1 MKYTTAQGEKSTVKI
16 TITLTAKEWAD
27 MQDKAYEKTKGKYQ
41 IPGFRKGHVPK
52 AIIEQ
57 HYGKGA
63 FYEDGINEAFGK
75 YYYDILEKEPAIEP
89 IDRPDVS
96 IDKLSEKGLTM
107 IAVVPVK
114 PDVKLGDYKGIKIK
128 KVEYNVTDAD
138 VQTELDRFLDQ
149 NSFEEE
155 VTGRPAEN
163 GDITVID
170 YSGSVDGVKFDGG
183 TAENQTLT
191 LGSGAFIPG
200 FEDQLVGSRPG
211 DEVRVHVTF
220 PAQYHAPELAGKDA
234 EFVCKVH
241 EIRESGE
248 YGSQDEFAKA
258 VGCGSYEDLRAQV
271 RENLRRY
278 YDQRAEM
285 ELQDKLMRQAA
296 ATLDYTP
303 SEAELH
309 EAVEQQIQTM
319 EAQLAQRGLRLED
332 YCKFAGATP
341 ESLRE
346 DARADAEQALR
357 MQKAVDRIA
366 ILEGLRASQK
376 DLDDAMQVIARENG
390 LSLDQLKGYCDDNFN
405 RAVENSVLSTKAY
418 ALVRALADVTE
429 ITVGGQK

>member
-1 MKYTTAQGEKSTVKI
+1 MEFQYRGLKG
-16 TITLTAKEWAD
+16 TLE
-27 MQDKAYEKTKGKYQ
+27 
-41 IPGFRKGHVPK
+41 HV
-52 AIIEQ
+52 EVT
-57 HYGKGA
+57 
-63 FYEDGINEAFGK
+63 
-75 YYYDILEKEPAIEP
+75 EKELDARLMQLQQQHPC
-89 IDRPDVS
+89 
-96 IDKLSEKGLTM
+96 
-107 IAVVPVK
+107 VK
-114 PDVKLGDYKGIKIK
+114 T
-128 KVEYNVTDAD
+128 VTDRAAKAGD
-138 VQTELDRFLDQ
+138 ELVLDYA
-149 NSFEEE
+149 
-155 VTGRPAEN
+155 GYA
-163 GDITVID
+163 
-170 YSGSVDGVKFDGG
+170 DGVQFPGG

-341 ESLRE
+341 ESLR
-346 DARADAEQALR
+346 AALSG
-357 MQKAVDRIA
+357 APPCSSHEE
-366 ILEGLRASQK
+366 LW
-376 DLDDAMQVIARENG
+376 
-390 LSLDQLKGYCDDNFN
+390 
-405 RAVENSVLSTKAY
+405 
-418 ALVRALADVTE
+418 
-429 ITVGGQK
+429 

>member
-1 MKYTTAQGEKSTVKI
+1 MEFVYRGLKG
-16 TITLTAKEWAD
+16 TLE
-27 MQDKAYEKTKGKYQ
+27 
-41 IPGFRKGHVPK
+41 HV
-52 AIIEQ
+52 EVT
-57 HYGKGA
+57 
-63 FYEDGINEAFGK
+63 
-75 YYYDILEKEPAIEP
+75 EKELDARLMQLQQQHPC
-89 IDRPDVS
+89 
-96 IDKLSEKGLTM
+96 
-107 IAVVPVK
+107 VK
-114 PDVKLGDYKGIKIK
+114 V
-128 KVEYNVTDAD
+128 VTDRAAKAGD
-138 VQTELDRFLDQ
+138 ELVLDYA
-149 NSFEEE
+149 
-155 VTGRPAEN
+155 GYA
-163 GDITVID
+163 
-170 YSGSVDGVKFDGG
+170 DGVQFPGG

-200 FEDQLVGSRPG
+200 FEEQLVGSRPG
-211 DEVRVHVTF
+211 DEVRVRVTF

-248 YGSQDEFAKA
+248 YGSQDEFANA
-258 VGCGSYEDLRAQV
+258 VGCKDYEELRAPV

-278 YDQRAEM
+278 YGQRAEM

>member
-1 MKYTTAQGEKSTVKI
+1 MEFQYRGLKG
-16 TITLTAKEWAD
+16 TLE
-27 MQDKAYEKTKGKYQ
+27 
-41 IPGFRKGHVPK
+41 HV
-52 AIIEQ
+52 EVT
-57 HYGKGA
+57 
-63 FYEDGINEAFGK
+63 
-75 YYYDILEKEPAIEP
+75 EKELDARLMQLQQQHPC
-89 IDRPDVS
+89 
-96 IDKLSEKGLTM
+96 
-107 IAVVPVK
+107 VK
-114 PDVKLGDYKGIKIK
+114 T
-128 KVEYNVTDAD
+128 VTDRAAKAGD
-138 VQTELDRFLDQ
+138 ELVLDYA
-149 NSFEEE
+149 
-155 VTGRPAEN
+155 GYA
-163 GDITVID
+163 
-170 YSGSVDGVKFDGG
+170 DGVQFPGG

-191 LGSGAFIPG
+191 LGSGTFIPG

-258 VGCGSYEDLRAQV
+258 VGCGSYDDLRAQV

-346 DARADAEQALR
+346 DAKADAEQALR

-376 DLDDAMQVIARENG
+376 DLDGAMQVIARENG

>member
-1 MKYTTAQGEKSTVKI
+1 MEFVYRGLKG
-16 TITLTAKEWAD
+16 TLE
-27 MQDKAYEKTKGKYQ
+27 
-41 IPGFRKGHVPK
+41 HV
-52 AIIEQ
+52 EVT
-57 HYGKGA
+57 
-63 FYEDGINEAFGK
+63 
-75 YYYDILEKEPAIEP
+75 EKELDARLMQLQQQHPC
-89 IDRPDVS
+89 
-96 IDKLSEKGLTM
+96 
-107 IAVVPVK
+107 
-114 PDVKLGDYKGIKIK
+114 IK
-128 KVEYNVTDAD
+128 VVTDRAAKAGD
-138 VQTELDRFLDQ
+138 ELVLDYA
-149 NSFEEE
+149 
-155 VTGRPAEN
+155 GYA
-163 GDITVID
+163 
-170 YSGSVDGVKFDGG
+170 DGVQFPGG

-200 FEDQLVGSRPG
+200 FEDQLIGAKPG

-220 PAQYHAPELAGKDA
+220 PVQYHAPELAGKDA

-241 EIRESGE
+241 EIRENGD
-248 YGSQDEFAKA
+248 YASQDEFAKA
-258 VGCGSYEDLRAQV
+258 VGCGSYDDLRAQV

-309 EAVEQQIQTM
+309 EAVEQQIRTM

-346 DARADAEQALR
+346 DARADAVQALR
-357 MQKAVDRIA
+357 MQKAVDRIV

-390 LSLDQLKGYCDDNFN
+390 LSLDQLKGCCDDNFD

>member
-1 MKYTTAQGEKSTVKI
+1 M
-16 TITLTAKEWAD
+16 
-27 MQDKAYEKTKGKYQ
+27 
-41 IPGFRKGHVPK
+41 
-52 AIIEQ
+52 
-57 HYGKGA
+57 
-63 FYEDGINEAFGK
+63 
-75 YYYDILEKEPAIEP
+75 
-89 IDRPDVS
+89 
-96 IDKLSEKGLTM
+96 
-107 IAVVPVK
+107 
-114 PDVKLGDYKGIKIK
+114 
-128 KVEYNVTDAD
+128 
-138 VQTELDRFLDQ
+138 
-149 NSFEEE
+149 
-155 VTGRPAEN
+155 
-163 GDITVID
+163 
-170 YSGSVDGVKFDGG
+170 
-183 TAENQTLT
+183 
-191 LGSGAFIPG
+191 
-200 FEDQLVGSRPG
+200 
-211 DEVRVHVTF
+211 
-220 PAQYHAPELAGKDA
+220 
-234 EFVCKVH
+234 
-241 EIRESGE
+241 
-248 YGSQDEFAKA
+248 
-258 VGCGSYEDLRAQV
+258 

-418 ALVRALADVTE
+418 APRPRAGRRHRDHRRRPKISIDNFHNRQLVSSCRLCDLQLQILV
-429 ITVGGQK
+429 VVYSF